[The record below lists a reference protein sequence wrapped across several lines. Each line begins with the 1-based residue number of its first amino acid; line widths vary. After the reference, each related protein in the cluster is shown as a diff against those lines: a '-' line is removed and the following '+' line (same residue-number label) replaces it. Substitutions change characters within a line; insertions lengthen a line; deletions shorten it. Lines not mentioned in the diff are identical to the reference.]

1 MSSETECEPTYEILE
16 ENYPKYDMKFKVIVI
31 GNQGVGKSCLTLRAT
46 RKKFIYS
53 KPSVGF
59 DYSVFN
65 MKIEKQIIKLNIW
78 DTCGQDIYKSLISN
92 YYINS
97 SLAIVVYAINE

>member
-16 ENYPKYDMKFKVIVI
+16 ENYPKYDKKFKIIVI

-92 YYINS
+92 YRKTRNS
-97 SLAIVVYAINE
+97 SKIFF